1 MFDALKQRLSSF
13 IGAVKDQSEHQISAA
28 TKIKAAVAGT
38 AKLTESDIEDTLWQ
52 LQTDLMQSLNGQGI
66 QITRTAVTKLET
78 GFRCVR
84 DFEVVALAG
93 ILKTTPQYLL
103 TGRSK

>member
-1 MFDALKQRLSSF
+1 MKDRNIVGQR
-13 IGAVKDQSEHQISAA
+13 V
-28 TKIKAAVAGT
+28 
-38 AKLTESDIEDTLWQ
+38 AKLRQKLQMT
-52 LQTDLMQSLNGQGI
+52 QTDLMLALTKQGI

-84 DFEVVALAG
+84 DFEVVALAK

-103 TGRSK
+103 TGQSK

>member
-1 MFDALKQRLSSF
+1 MKDRNIVGPRVARLR
-13 IGAVKDQSEHQISAA
+13 Q
-28 TKIKAAVAGT
+28 
-38 AKLTESDIEDTLWQ
+38 KLQMT
-52 LQTDLMQSLNGQGI
+52 QTDLMLALTTQGV
-66 QITRTAVTKLET
+66 QLTRTAVTKLET

-84 DFEVVALAG
+84 DFEVVALAE

>member
-1 MFDALKQRLSSF
+1 MKDRNIVGPRVASLRQRN
-13 IGAVKDQSEHQISAA
+13 G
-28 TKIKAAVAGT
+28 
-38 AKLTESDIEDTLWQ
+38 LT
-52 LQTDLMQSLNGQGI
+52 QTDLMQLLNGHGI
-66 QITRTAVTKLET
+66 QITRTAITKLET

-103 TGRSK
+103 TGRNK

>member
-1 MFDALKQRLSSF
+1 MKERNIVGQRVTKTRQKQ
-13 IGAVKDQSEHQISAA
+13 EM
-28 TKIKAAVAGT
+28 T
-38 AKLTESDIEDTLWQ
+38 
-52 LQTDLMQSLNGQGI
+52 QTDLMLKLNGQGI

-84 DFEVVALAG
+84 DFEVVALAK

-103 TGRSK
+103 TGRNK

>member
-1 MFDALKQRLSSF
+1 MGQRVTKTRQKQ
-13 IGAVKDQSEHQISAA
+13 EM
-28 TKIKAAVAGT
+28 T
-38 AKLTESDIEDTLWQ
+38 
-52 LQTDLMQSLNGQGI
+52 QTDLMLKLNGQGI

-84 DFEVVALAG
+84 DFEVVALAK

-103 TGRSK
+103 TGRNK

>member
-1 MFDALKQRLSSF
+1 MKDRNIVGQR
-13 IGAVKDQSEHQISAA
+13 VA
-28 TKIKAAVAGT
+28 TLRQ
-38 AKLTESDIEDTLWQ
+38 KLQMT
-52 LQTDLMQSLNGQGI
+52 QTDLMQALTKQGV

-103 TGRSK
+103 TGRKK

>member
-1 MFDALKQRLSSF
+1 M
-13 IGAVKDQSEHQISAA
+13 KDRNIVG
-28 TKIKAAVAGT
+28 KRVAKRRQT
-38 AKLTESDIEDTLWQ
+38 MEMT
-52 LQTDLMQSLNGQGI
+52 QTDLMQKLNERGVE
-66 QITRTAVTKLET
+66 ITRTAVTKLET

-84 DFEVVALAG
+84 DFEVVALAE

>member
-1 MFDALKQRLSSF
+1 MKDRNIVGQR
-13 IGAVKDQSEHQISAA
+13 
-28 TKIKAAVAGT
+28 VAKMRQ
-38 AKLTESDIEDTLWQ
+38 KLEMT
-52 LQTDLMQSLNGQGI
+52 QTDLMQSLNGQGI

>member
-1 MFDALKQRLSSF
+1 MKDRNIVGQRVAKQR
-13 IGAVKDQSEHQISAA
+13 Q
-28 TKIKAAVAGT
+28 
-38 AKLTESDIEDTLWQ
+38 KLQ
-52 LQTDLMQSLNGQGI
+52 LTQTGLMQKLNGLGI

-84 DFEVVALAG
+84 DYEVVALAG

-103 TGRSK
+103 TGRKK

>member
-1 MFDALKQRLSSF
+1 MKDRNIVGQR
-13 IGAVKDQSEHQISAA
+13 
-28 TKIKAAVAGT
+28 VAKT
-38 AKLTESDIEDTLWQ
+38 RQKLEMT
-52 LQTDLMQSLNGQGI
+52 QTDLMKKLNGQGI

-84 DFEVVALAG
+84 DFEVVALAQ

>member
-1 MFDALKQRLSSF
+1 MNEKNIVGQR
-13 IGAVKDQSEHQISAA
+13 V
-28 TKIKAAVAGT
+28 
-38 AKLTESDIEDTLWQ
+38 AKLRQKLQMT
-52 LQTDLMQSLNGQGI
+52 QTDLMLSLIKQGV

-84 DFEVVALAG
+84 DFEVVALAA

-103 TGRSK
+103 TGRNK

>member
-1 MFDALKQRLSSF
+1 MDKRNIVGSRVATQRQRQ
-13 IGAVKDQSEHQISAA
+13 GM
-28 TKIKAAVAGT
+28 T
-38 AKLTESDIEDTLWQ
+38 
-52 LQTDLMQSLNGQGI
+52 QTDLMSQLNKLGI
-66 QITRTAVTKLET
+66 DITRTAVTKLET

-84 DFEVVALAG
+84 DYEVVALAK

>member
-1 MFDALKQRLSSF
+1 M
-13 IGAVKDQSEHQISAA
+13 
-28 TKIKAAVAGT
+28 T
-38 AKLTESDIEDTLWQ
+38 
-52 LQTDLMQSLNGQGI
+52 QTDLMNCLSEHGVG
-66 QITRTAVTKLET
+66 ITRTAVTKLET

-84 DFEVVALAG
+84 DYEVVALAK

>member
-1 MFDALKQRLSSF
+1 M
-13 IGAVKDQSEHQISAA
+13 KDRNIVGPR
-28 TKIKAAVAGT
+28 VASLRQQNG
-38 AKLTESDIEDTLWQ
+38 LT
-52 LQTDLMQSLNGQGI
+52 QTDLMRLLNGQGI

-84 DFEVVALAG
+84 DYELVALAK

-103 TGRSK
+103 TGRRK